1 MKYTI
6 PLMPLWK
13 WIMLI
18 ILGPLFFLFLSQVV
32 PIVGTFS
39 NHLVGKTALLFLG
52 SFVVLGLYTLYV
64 KVFERRMPHE
74 LKLKNALPNLFLG
87 IIIGGIFI
95 TCIVGILT
103 LFGVYHIDAISIDW
117 TGIVLNCAMLSIVAV
132 SEEII
137 FRGILFRMIDE
148 RFSSVLAFIISSLLF
163 GIIHLTT
170 VDFWT
175 AMAISVEG
183 GFMLAAAYK
192 LRNNLW
198 VPIGIHWAWNFFLGP
213 IFGDGVSGISQDA
226 CVIIP
231 KITGPYILTG
241 GDNGFEGSIVSLLL
255 GFTIGLVLLRY
266 KAGKIL

>member
-6 PLMPLWK
+6 PLIPLWK
-13 WIMLI
+13 WIVLI
-18 ILGPLFFLFLSQVV
+18 ILGPLFFLCLSQIV

-39 NHLVGKTALLFLG
+39 NHLAGKTLLFLG
-52 SFVVLGLYTLYV
+52 SFAVLGLYALYV

-74 LKLKNALPNLFLG
+74 LKLRNALPNLILG
-87 IIIGGIFI
+87 IAIGGLFI
-95 TCIVGILT
+95 ACVVGILA
-103 LFGVYHIDAISIDW
+103 LFGVYRIHAISIDW
-117 TGIVLNCAMLSIVAV
+117 AGIVLNCAMFSIVAV

-148 RFSSVLAFIISSLLF
+148 RYSTMLAFIISSLLF

-170 VDFWT
+170 VDFLT
-175 AMAISVEG
+175 AMAISVEA

-198 VPIGIHWAWNFFLGP
+198 VPIGIHWAWNFFLGS
-213 IFGDGVSGISQDA
+213 IFGVGVSGISQDA

-231 KITGPYILTG
+231 KITGTYILTG
-241 GDNGFEGSIVSLLL
+241 GDNGFEGSIVTFVL
-255 GFTIGLVLLRY
+255 GLTISIILFCC
-266 KAGKIL
+266 KAHEK

>member
-1 MKYTI
+1 MKQTI

-32 PIVGTFS
+32 PIIGTFS
-39 NHLVGKTALLFLG
+39 NHLIGKTLFLFLG
-52 SFVVLGLYTLYV
+52 SFVVLGLYALYV
-64 KVFERRMPHE
+64 KVFERRIPYE
-74 LKLKNALPNLFLG
+74 LKLRNALPNLFLG
-87 IIIGGIFI
+87 VTIGGLFI
-95 TCIVGILT
+95 ACIVGILT
-103 LFGVYHIDAISIDW
+103 LFGVYRIDAISIDW

-148 RFSSVLAFIISSLLF
+148 RCSTIFAFIISSLLF

-175 AMAISVEG
+175 AIAVSVEA

-213 IFGDGVSGISQDA
+213 IFGVVVSGISQDA

-241 GDNGFEGSIVSLLL
+241 GDNGFEGSIVTFVL
-255 GFTIGLVLLRY
+255 GLAIGIILFCC
-266 KAGKIL
+266 KAHEK

>member
-1 MKYTI
+1 MKHTI

-13 WIMLI
+13 WIVLI
-18 ILGPLFFLFLSQVV
+18 ILGPLFFLCLSQIV

-39 NHLVGKTALLFLG
+39 NHLAGKTLLLFLG
-52 SFVVLGLYTLYV
+52 SFAVLGLYALYV

-74 LKLKNALPNLFLG
+74 LQLRNALPNLILG
-87 IIIGGIFI
+87 IAIGGLFI
-95 TCIVGILT
+95 ACVVGILA
-103 LFGVYHIDAISIDW
+103 LFGVYRIDEISIDW
-117 TGIVLNCAMLSIVAV
+117 AGIVLNCAMLSIVAV

-148 RFSSVLAFIISSLLF
+148 RYSTMLAFIISSLLF

-170 VDFWT
+170 VDFLT
-175 AMAISVEG
+175 AMAISVEA

-198 VPIGIHWAWNFFLGP
+198 VPIGIHWACNFFLES
-213 IFGDGVSGISQDA
+213 IFGVGVSGISQDA

-241 GDNGFEGSIVSLLL
+241 GDNGFEGSIVTFVLGLTISIILLCC
-255 GFTIGLVLLRY
+255 
-266 KAGKIL
+266 KAHEK

>member
-1 MKYTI
+1 
-6 PLMPLWK
+6 MPLWK
-13 WIMLI
+13 WIVLI
-18 ILGPLFFLFLSQVV
+18 ILGPLFFLLLSQVV

-39 NHLVGKTALLFLG
+39 NHLIGKTLFLFLG
-52 SFVVLGLYTLYV
+52 SFVVLGLYALYV
-64 KVFERRMPHE
+64 KVFEKRMPYE
-74 LKLKNALPNLFLG
+74 LKLSNTLPNLILG
-87 IIIGGIFI
+87 ITIGGLFI
-95 TCIVGILT
+95 VCVVSILA
-103 LFGVYHIDAISIDW
+103 LFGVYRIDAISIDW

-148 RFSSVLAFIISSLLF
+148 RFSTMFAFIISSLLF

-170 VDFWT
+170 VDFLT
-175 AMAISVEG
+175 AMAISVEA

-213 IFGDGVSGISQDA
+213 IFGVGVSGISQDA

-241 GDNGFEGSIVSLLL
+241 GDNGFEGSIVTFVL
-255 GFTIGLVLLRY
+255 GLAIGIILFY
-266 KAGKIL
+266 CKAHEK

>member
-1 MKYTI
+1 
-6 PLMPLWK
+6 
-13 WIMLI
+13 MLI

-39 NHLVGKTALLFLG
+39 NHLIGKTLFLLLG
-52 SFVVLGLYTLYV
+52 SFAVLGLYALYV
-64 KVFERRMPHE
+64 KVFEKRIPHE
-74 LKLKNALPNLFLG
+74 LKLRNTLPNLILG
-87 IIIGGIFI
+87 ITIGGLFI
-95 TCIVGILT
+95 VCVVGLLT
-103 LFGVYHIDAISIDW
+103 LFGVYRIDAISIDW

-148 RFSSVLAFIISSLLF
+148 RFSTMFAFIISSLLF

-170 VDFWT
+170 VDFLS
-175 AMAISVEG
+175 AMAISVEA

-213 IFGDGVSGISQDA
+213 IFGVGVSGISQDA

-241 GDNGFEGSIVSLLL
+241 GDNGFEGSIVTFVL
-255 GFTIGLVLLRY
+255 GLALGIILFCC
-266 KAGKIL
+266 KAHEK

>member
-1 MKYTI
+1 
-6 PLMPLWK
+6 MPLWK
-13 WIMLI
+13 WMMLI

-39 NHLVGKTALLFLG
+39 NHLIGKTLFLFLG
-52 SFVVLGLYTLYV
+52 SFAVLGLYALYV

-74 LKLKNALPNLFLG
+74 LKLRNALPNLILG
-87 IIIGGIFI
+87 ITIGGLFI
-95 TCIVGILT
+95 VCVVGILA
-103 LFGVYHIDAISIDW
+103 LFGVYRIDAISNDW

-137 FRGILFRMIDE
+137 FRGIIFRMIDE
-148 RFSSVLAFIISSLLF
+148 RFSTMFALIISSLLF

-170 VDFWT
+170 VDFLT
-175 AMAISVEG
+175 AMAISVEA

-213 IFGDGVSGISQDA
+213 IF
-226 CVIIP
+226 
-231 KITGPYILTG
+231 
-241 GDNGFEGSIVSLLL
+241 
-255 GFTIGLVLLRY
+255 
-266 KAGKIL
+266 

>member
-1 MKYTI
+1 MKQT
-6 PLMPLWK
+6 MPLWK
-13 WIMLI
+13 WITLI
-18 ILGPLFFLFLSQVV
+18 ILGPLFFLFLSQMIPV
-32 PIVGTFS
+32 VGTLS
-39 NHLVGKTALLFLG
+39 NYWIGKTVLLFLG
-52 SFVVLGLYTLYV
+52 SFVVLGLYALYV

-74 LKLKNALPNLFLG
+74 LNLKTSLPNLLLG
-87 IIIGGIFI
+87 ITIGGLFI
-95 TCIVGILT
+95 ACVVGILA
-103 LFGVYHIDAISIDW
+103 LFGVYRIDAISIDW
-117 TGIVLNCAMLSIVAV
+117 MIGLILNFAMLSIVAV

-148 RFSSVLAFIISSLLF
+148 RFSTILAFIISSLLF

-170 VDFWT
+170 VDFLT
-175 AMAISVEG
+175 AMAISVEA

-213 IFGDGVSGISQDA
+213 IFGVGVSGISQDA

-241 GDNGFEGSIVSLLL
+241 GDNGFEGSIVTFVLGLTISIILLCCK
-255 GFTIGLVLLRY
+255 THE
-266 KAGKIL
+266 K

>member
-1 MKYTI
+1 M
-6 PLMPLWK
+6 
-13 WIMLI
+13 
-18 ILGPLFFLFLSQVV
+18 
-32 PIVGTFS
+32 
-39 NHLVGKTALLFLG
+39 
-52 SFVVLGLYTLYV
+52 
-64 KVFERRMPHE
+64 
-74 LKLKNALPNLFLG
+74 
-87 IIIGGIFI
+87 
-95 TCIVGILT
+95 
-103 LFGVYHIDAISIDW
+103 FGVYRIDAISIDW

-148 RFSSVLAFIISSLLF
+148 RCSTIFAFIISSLLF

-175 AMAISVEG
+175 AIAVSVEA

-213 IFGDGVSGISQDA
+213 IFGVGVSGISQDA

-241 GDNGFEGSIVSLLL
+241 GDNGFEGSIVTFVL
-255 GFTIGLVLLRY
+255 GLAIGIILFCC
-266 KAGKIL
+266 KAHEK

>member
-1 MKYTI
+1 
-6 PLMPLWK
+6 MPLWK
-13 WIMLI
+13 WITLI
-18 ILGPLFFLFLSQVV
+18 ILGPLFFLFLSQMIPV
-32 PIVGTFS
+32 VGTLS
-39 NHLVGKTALLFLG
+39 NYWIGKTVLLFLG
-52 SFVVLGLYTLYV
+52 SFVVLGLYALYV

-74 LKLKNALPNLFLG
+74 LNLKTSLPNLLLG
-87 IIIGGIFI
+87 ITIGGLFI
-95 TCIVGILT
+95 ACVVGILA
-103 LFGVYHIDAISIDW
+103 LFGVYRIDAISIDW
-117 TGIVLNCAMLSIVAV
+117 MIGLILNFAMLSIVAV

-148 RFSSVLAFIISSLLF
+148 RFSTILAFIISSLLF

-170 VDFWT
+170 VDFLT
-175 AMAISVEG
+175 AMAISVEA

-213 IFGDGVSGISQDA
+213 IFGVGVSGISQDA

-241 GDNGFEGSIVSLLL
+241 GDNGFEGSIVTFVLGLTISIILLCCK
-255 GFTIGLVLLRY
+255 THE
-266 KAGKIL
+266 K

>member
-1 MKYTI
+1 MKQTI
-6 PLMPLWK
+6 PLIPLWK

-39 NHLVGKTALLFLG
+39 NHLIGKTLFLLLG
-52 SFVVLGLYTLYV
+52 SFAVLGLYALYV
-64 KVFERRMPHE
+64 KVFEKRIPHE
-74 LKLKNALPNLFLG
+74 LKLRNTLPNLILG
-87 IIIGGIFI
+87 ITIGGLFI
-95 TCIVGILT
+95 VCVVGLLT
-103 LFGVYHIDAISIDW
+103 LFGVYRIDAISIDW

-148 RFSSVLAFIISSLLF
+148 RCSTIFAFIISSLLF

-170 VDFWT
+170 VDFLS
-175 AMAISVEG
+175 AMAISVEA

-192 LRNNLW
+192 LRNHLW

-213 IFGDGVSGISQDA
+213 IFGVGVSGISQDA

-241 GDNGFEGSIVSLLL
+241 GDNGFEGSIVTFVL
-255 GFTIGLVLLRY
+255 GLALGIILFCC
-266 KAGKIL
+266 KAHEK